1 MTLDSVFP
9 IFFCKHFN
17 VGLSVVY
24 RYQNMLKTFL
34 FKHEPLQKTYTSIKT
49 FENAFCLNFKM
60 YFFKFQ
66 NVFCRCLAHDK
77 AQIYRIFSYGA
88 HTILSDQVLAE

>member
-1 MTLDSVFP
+1 MTLDSVYP

-24 RYQNMLKTFL
+24 RYQIMLTTFL
-34 FKHEPLQKTYTSIKT
+34 FKHEPLQMVYTGIKT

-60 YFFKFQ
+60 YLFTFQ
-66 NVFCRCLAHDK
+66 TVFCRCLAHDK

>member
-24 RYQNMLKTFL
+24 RYQIMLTTFPYTGRLYRFQNMLITFL
-34 FKHEPLQKTYTSIKT
+34 FKHEPLQKTYTGIKT

-60 YFFKFQ
+60 YLFNFQ
-66 NVFCRCLAHDK
+66 NYFAD
-77 AQIYRIFSYGA
+77 A
-88 HTILSDQVLAE
+88 